1 MVRKRTCQVE
11 LSEAYS
17 IKNSSDHTES
27 HMLGSSPSSHL
38 KLLFG
43 KIRPSHRS
51 MTLKH
56 WLNISTN

>member
-1 MVRKRTCQVE
+1 MVCRWTRQVE
-11 LSEAYS
+11 ISEADS
-17 IKNSSDHTES
+17 IKNFSAHIES

-43 KIRPSHRS
+43 KIRHSHRS

-56 WLNISTN
+56 WLNISTS

>member
-1 MVRKRTCQVE
+1 MVRKGTRQLE
-11 LSEAYS
+11 LSEADS

-27 HMLGSSPSSHL
+27 HMLGSSLLSHL

-51 MTLKH
+51 MTLKL
-56 WLNISTN
+56 WLNILTN